1 MVIWQDDERRVH
13 RLVLNEIKTNCY
25 LVQRGSQALLVD
37 PTDQPELILA
47 YLQDQGL
54 RLVAMLASHGHFDHV
69 AAAAGLIASGAVD
82 TLQLH
87 PLELAE
93 YKRANTYAML
103 LFKRRITPAAVAPF
117 SDALLALLADWGL
130 GLVHAGGHTRG
141 SCYLHDLGGGFV
153 ITGDL
158 ALHHRLN
165 TTLFDSRENLA
176 EFAAFVESMAQGF
189 AADAVILPGHGDC
202 STVAAELAHNRK
214 WHYVRQKLAA

>member
-25 LVQRGSQALLVD
+25 LVQRGRQALLVD
-37 PTDQPELILA
+37 PTDQPEVILA
-47 YLQDQGL
+47 YLREQGL
-54 RLVAMLASHGHFDHV
+54 SLVAMLATHGHFDHV
-69 AAAAGLIASGAVD
+69 AAAAALIASGAVD
-82 TLQLH
+82 NLALH

-93 YKRANTYAML
+93 YQRANRYAML

-117 SDALLALLADWGL
+117 SAALLALLADWGL
-130 GLVHAGGHTRG
+130 CLVHAGGHTRG
-141 SCYLHDLGGGFV
+141 SCYLHDRGGRFI

-165 TTLFDSRENLA
+165 TTLFDSRENLV
-176 EFAAFVESMAQGF
+176 EFAAFVESVAQTF
-189 AADAVILPGHGDC
+189 AGDAVILPGHGDR
-202 STVAAELAHNRK
+202 SSVADELAHNRK